1 MLAGN
6 GYTPAT
12 GDHHGQY
19 ECPPGE
25 QQIYAGPVD
34 TAVHEYSV
42 LVDAASQGIGIQSN
56 DFRGCFTQDEPIE
69 DYGVDTAIGINLP
82 MGTIGTGDMRKS
94 VYDMDDDGIVDAA
107 ETAPWDGITGKPA
120 TFPPASHT
128 HDPSDIIGLGAN
140 TYATDIGDGSAT
152 EYTVTHNLNRLD
164 LLIQARRN
172 VPPRTY
178 VTPTVEILTSN
189 TVKLTFDVAP
199 AAGAMRAIITGI
211 GPETTPPV
219 AAFTFAPPSGLA
231 PLSVTF
237 TDASTGIIDAWAWD
251 FGDGNTSTERN
262 PSHTYTQPGQY
273 TPSSNRH
280 RANRDRHIRQRHP
293 SLCPGAGEP
302 HGAARGHGNHHIDNR
317 HHNLQWRRL

>member
-1 MLAGN
+1 MNIPYWL
-6 GYTPAT
+6 TLPAKASASKAT
-12 GDHHGQY
+12 
-19 ECPPGE
+19 
-25 QQIYAGPVD
+25 
-34 TAVHEYSV
+34 TS
-42 LVDAASQGIGIQSN
+42 AAA
-56 DFRGCFTQDEPIE
+56 FTQDEPIE

-140 TYATDIGDGSAT
+140 TYATDIGNGSAT

-172 VPPRTY
+172 VPPRIY

-199 AAGAMRAIITGI
+199 AAGAMRVIYHRNRTRDNATGR
-211 GPETTPPV
+211 
-219 AAFTFAPPSGLA
+219 GLYLRTA
-231 PLSVTF
+231 KRSRSF
-237 TDASTGIIDAWAWD
+237 
-251 FGDGNTSTERN
+251 ER
-262 PSHTYTQPGQY
+262 HVYRRIHRHHRRLGLGLRRWQHFHRTQPEPY
-273 TPSSNRH
+273 LHPARSVHTSSNRH
-280 RANRDRHIRQRHP
+280 RANRDRHIRQRHS

-302 HGAARGHGNHHIDNR
+302 HGAARGHGNHHIDRSLPQSPVATALNR
-317 HHNLQWRRL
+317 